1 MRGVSFTPN
10 LLNRLLNAVCDPHR
24 NNRPHLGHVDFRR
37 ASFSKGVKFYN
48 TLFSGSA
55 DFSQTSFSGETDF
68 NRTLFSGFAQ
78 FIKASFSGSTSFNGT
93 SFSWGAD
100 FTKASFSKYASFT
113 GASFLKNTFFTD
125 VSFSGDI
132 HFNKASFSGDANF
145 NRTLFSRD
153 SNFAETS
160 FSGETYFI
168 GASFSGHAEF
178 YAASFFGG
186 AHFDTTSFSTDSS
199 FTGASFYEIASFER
213 ASFSGHSNF
222 DRTLFFNGA
231 HFNKASFS
239 KEVTWTRCR
248 ISTLSLDE
256 AIAEKE
262 MRVEAVADQ
271 VSARRMRAVE
281 RVTLRLRS
289 ARVDLTE
296 LVCSG
301 AASVHAL
308 AQPIP
313 NVPDLEDRPAKV
325 AVTSLRGADVES
337 LTLTDVDLSECTFAG
352 MHRVDQIQLDG
363 DCTFASGP
371 GRRRMLAEEHHWQ
384 AQRHVERRGHPSCWH
399 LAPAGV
405 EVLGPRR
412 IEVIYRQ
419 LRKALE
425 EGKNEPG
432 AADFYYGEMQM
443 RRAAARSADRL
454 LLWLYWAVS
463 GYGLRARRA
472 LVWVLVVAVLSI
484 AGMTAFGFPQNAK
497 AQKATGTIVTPAG
510 PQAVTLTIRQDDPAK
525 NLPERLEKAVEVTVN
540 AVIFRSPD
548 TELTTAG
555 RYLNIVV
562 RILGPILLGLAILA
576 IRNQVKR

>member
-1 MRGVSFTPN
+1 MWVHCR
-10 LLNRLLNAVCDPHR
+10 
-24 NNRPHLGHVDFRR
+24 
-37 ASFSKGVKFYN
+37 
-48 TLFSGSA
+48 
-55 DFSQTSFSGETDF
+55 
-68 NRTLFSGFAQ
+68 
-78 FIKASFSGSTSFNGT
+78 
-93 SFSWGAD
+93 
-100 FTKASFSKYASFT
+100 
-113 GASFLKNTFFTD
+113 
-125 VSFSGDI
+125 
-132 HFNKASFSGDANF
+132 
-145 NRTLFSRD
+145 
-153 SNFAETS
+153 
-160 FSGETYFI
+160 
-168 GASFSGHAEF
+168 
-178 YAASFFGG
+178 
-186 AHFDTTSFSTDSS
+186 
-199 FTGASFYEIASFER
+199 FE
-213 ASFSGHSNF
+213 
-222 DRTLFFNGA
+222 
-231 HFNKASFS
+231 
-239 KEVTWTRCR
+239 
-248 ISTLSLDE
+248 TLSLNG
-256 AIAEKE
+256 AVAEGE
-262 MRVEAVADQ
+262 VRVEATAGRVPARGMRVA
-271 VSARRMRAVE
+271 E

-289 ARVDLTE
+289 ARVDLTD

-301 AASVHAL
+301 PVSVHAL
-308 AQPIP
+308 AQPITG
-313 NVPDLEDRPAKV
+313 VPDRDGPAKV
-325 AVTSLRGADVES
+325 AVISLRGVDAES

-352 MHRVDQIQLDG
+352 MHRADQIHLDG
-363 DCTFASGP
+363 DCVFATGP
-371 GRRRMLAEEHHWQ
+371 GRRRLLAEEHHWR
-384 AQRHVERRGHPSCWH
+384 AERRTARRGGPGRRRP
-399 LAPAGV
+399 APEGV
-405 EVLGPRR
+405 EVVGPRR
-412 IEVIYRQ
+412 IEAVYRQ

-443 RRAAARSADRL
+443 RRAAARGADRL